1 MLLSL
6 LAVGGA
12 ASLSVSGTYAILTSA
27 TTNSAS
33 SIASGTLTFGNQVNT
48 GTVCYS
54 YGSGSSNNVNSSC
67 SALVSNSTLQ
77 YPGSSATATV
87 TITNNGSV
95 GISDLKVYMPSCSGT
110 ASPGAGALAGGG
122 NPCGYLSGGGYW
134 TGLLFS
140 IEETSTPG
148 GTPTYC
154 WYPDQAS
161 GACSGSSYDWL
172 AFMSGFSS
180 VSNALDFG
188 SGPAAGQSRYFTI
201 TVGLPTHADSTLQ
214 GEEALFSLAWHGTS

>member
-6 LAVGGA
+6 LAIGGA
-12 ASLSVSGTYAILTSA
+12 ASFSVSGTYAILTSA
-27 TTNSAS
+27 MTSKGS

-48 GTVCYS
+48 GTTCYS
-54 YGSGSSNNVNSSC
+54 YGSGSSNNTNSSC
-67 SALVSNSTLQ
+67 SALVSNSTLR
-77 YPGSSATATV
+77 YPGSSASATV

-95 GISDLKVYMPSCSGT
+95 GIGDLQVYMPSCSGQ
-110 ASPGAGALAGGG
+110 ASPGAGAQAGGG
-122 NPCGYLSGGGYW
+122 DPCGYLYGGGQW

-154 WYPDQAS
+154 WYPDQAA

-188 SGPAAGQSRYFTI
+188 AGPASGQARYFTI
-201 TVGLPTHADSTLQ
+201 TVGLPSQADPTLQ
-214 GEEALFSLAWHGTS
+214 GEEALFSLAWHVTS